1 MVQALGSISYSIFAE
16 IIFMLSK
23 KFERYF
29 GGCYVVAD
37 RAIHVFHFRYNF
49 HKIWRK
55 TVQVLSSWPGSECKT
70 VPLSVLHRIS
80 CQQKTFR
87 SYLLLPFGKNW
98 QYIESIFQQVC
109 LKIVQIHKLTS
120 SLINLFLNLEDFLS
134 WLSSFQ
140 PYNNVLHK
148 C

>member
-1 MVQALGSISYSIFAE
+1 MVQALGSISYSILAE
-16 IIFMLSK
+16 IIFILSK
-23 KFERYF
+23 KLGRYF
-29 GGCYVVAD
+29 WRLIELSMSFNLG
-37 RAIHVFHFRYNF
+37 IIFRMKKMN
-49 HKIWRK
+49 
-55 TVQVLSSWPGSECKT
+55 VQILSSWPGSECKT

-109 LKIVQIHKLTS
+109 PKIIQIQMLTLFIS
-120 SLINLFLNLEDFLS
+120 SSLNLEDFLN
-134 WLSSFQ
+134 WLSSLQ
-140 PYNNVLHK
+140 PYNNVLYK